1 MSFLSNL
8 IKKAAPVVA
17 TVAAGTPI
25 GTAARV
31 VTVAQEQQERKYQ
44 KKLAIDRQAAKEK
57 QMSEI
62 FGSGSYGLGRVQSP
76 MTGSRVQTNN
86 AGFGSSF
93 GSFLGDIGSN
103 IVGPFSALFSQVRPF
118 ISQQSTGQ
126 PALPTR
132 TNFGGQES
140 QSSGVTEGFV
150 GGIPNVLGQ
159 AAKFLRTPQGQIGTG
174 LLTGIGGSML
184 AGGNGGMRITRKMK
198 SQYRAVLNLAQG
210 DYDQAASMIGVS
222 TDQFIM
228 VLLKRFR
235 NDGPVVTKAALR
247 KTKTTV
253 RRLKSMCDMYD
264 SLRPTATRR
273 KSPMRRA
280 STTLIS
286 NKQEKIMPLVKKR
299 LSIAA
304 GATSDQVLT
313 GTTYEYVDPG
323 TRIVVAA
330 AVDTVGSATADTT
343 MDFNVNNAEF
353 SKNASVSALV
363 TGEPFGWNGNYA
375 MNDMVTT
382 GQVRNRPVIT
392 FTNGTA
398 ATRTVDVAVFIGG

>member
-17 TVAAGTPI
+17 AVAPGTPI
-25 GTAARV
+25 GTAAQV
-31 VTVAQEQQERKYQ
+31 VTVAQQQQERKYQ
-44 KKLAIDRQAAKEK
+44 KKLAIDAQARQEKE
-57 QMSEI
+57 MSRMLRDPQDARFSD
-62 FGSGSYGLGRVQSP
+62 FG
-76 MTGSRVQTNN
+76 TGTSRMSQPVR

-93 GSFLGDIGSN
+93 GSFLGDVGSN
-103 IVGPFSALFSQVRPF
+103 ILSPLTGLFSQVRPF
-118 ISQQSTGQ
+118 ISQQSQGQ
-126 PALPTR
+126 PAIPTR
-132 TNFGGQES
+132 TNLGGQES

-150 GGIPNVLGQ
+150 GGFGNLAGQ
-159 AAKFLRTPQGQIGTG
+159 AARFLRTPGGQIGTG

-264 SLRPTATRR
+264 SLRPAATRR
-273 KSPMRRA
+273 RAPMKRA
-280 STTLIS
+280 TTTLI
-286 NKQEKIMPLVKKR
+286 
-299 LSIAA
+299 
-304 GATSDQVLT
+304 
-313 GTTYEYVDPG
+313 
-323 TRIVVAA
+323 
-330 AVDTVGSATADTT
+330 
-343 MDFNVNNAEF
+343 
-353 SKNASVSALV
+353 KN
-363 TGEPFGWNGNYA
+363 
-375 MNDMVTT
+375 
-382 GQVRNRPVIT
+382 
-392 FTNGTA
+392 
-398 ATRTVDVAVFIGG
+398 

>member
-17 TVAAGTPI
+17 AVAPGTPI

-31 VTVAQEQQERKYQ
+31 VTVAQQQQESKYQ
-44 KKLAIDRQAAKEK
+44 KNLAIDAQARQQKEMNNMLLPT
-57 QMSEI
+57 QRGDFSDFGTGPTRMSQP
-62 FGSGSYGLGRVQSP
+62 V
-76 MTGSRVQTNN
+76 T

-93 GSFLGDIGSN
+93 GSFLSDVGSN
-103 IVGPFSALFSQVRPF
+103 IVGPLSGLFSQVRPF
-118 ISQQSTGQ
+118 ISQQSQGQ

-132 TNFGGQES
+132 SNLGGQES
-140 QSSGVTEGFV
+140 QESGVTSAFV

-159 AAKFLRTPQGQIGTG
+159 AARFLRTPGGQIGTG
-174 LLTGIGGSML
+174 LVGGIGASLLG
-184 AGGNGGMRITRKMK
+184 GGNGGMRITRKMK

-210 DYDQAASMIGVS
+210 DYDQAAAMIGVS

-273 KSPMRRA
+273 KAPTRRA

-286 NKQEKIMPLVKKR
+286 NK
-299 LSIAA
+299 
-304 GATSDQVLT
+304 
-313 GTTYEYVDPG
+313 
-323 TRIVVAA
+323 
-330 AVDTVGSATADTT
+330 
-343 MDFNVNNAEF
+343 
-353 SKNASVSALV
+353 
-363 TGEPFGWNGNYA
+363 
-375 MNDMVTT
+375 
-382 GQVRNRPVIT
+382 
-392 FTNGTA
+392 
-398 ATRTVDVAVFIGG
+398 